1 MITLFFVF
9 FRDKVSLCSLG
20 CPGTHSVDK
29 SSLELKDMPAS
40 ASASASAWGKL
51 KMCITTAQITK
62 LIFKF
67 GFLN

>member
-29 SSLELKDMPAS
+29 SSLELKDLPAS
-40 ASASASAWGKL
+40 ASASVWGKL
-51 KMCITTAQITK
+51 KMCITTAQMTK